1 MGVVNVVK
9 DCARHQQYC
18 IDRKIKL
25 NVTIVISAPKIG
37 RTVGASVSYKKRP
50 LRSFNADYEAQFLL
64 ML

>member
-9 DCARHQQYC
+9 EFARHQQYC
-18 IDRKIKL
+18 IGRKIKL
-25 NVTIVISAPKIG
+25 DVTIVISALKIG
-37 RTVGASVSYKKRP
+37 RAVGASVLYKKRP